1 MKHSMS
7 DAGQDRATP
16 RRLPMA
22 DARAAGS
29 AFVTPSPRPV
39 RKVLLVQPPAYSRN
53 DRGDMTPNAPM
64 GPGYI
69 AAVLERHGYEVR
81 ILDALIEGWDQ
92 ETRITPEKILVGLT
106 PAQIRDVIA
115 GFAPDVVGVSS
126 MFTSQRT
133 NAHEIAAQAKQVDP
147 STVVIFG
154 GAHPTAAPD
163 MVLADPKVDY
173 AVLSE
178 GENSIVP
185 LLQVIERGG
194 DLNQLD
200 GVAFRRLSSIVVRT
214 KTDTVADIDALPFPA
229 RHLMPMEKYFG
240 AGIRHGGY
248 AKRSRGTAV
257 ITSRGCP
264 YLCNFCT
271 AFKVFTR
278 VPRVRSV
285 ANIMAEIDE
294 LVLKYGVN
302 EIFFEDDQFIA
313 KVKHTEELL
322 DAMIARKYDVI
333 WDTPNGISAWLLS
346 ERMIA
351 KMAQAG
357 CYRVNL
363 AIESGNQFVLD
374 NIIHKPVR
382 IDKLPE
388 TARLIRKYGMELGT
402 FLVVGNIGADAV
414 ETEDQIRDSFRF
426 ARKLKVWP
434 HASYLTPYPGSDVL
448 RIAEE
453 KGYLVPDFS
462 YDNLIINK
470 QSLIT
475 PEWTPEKLRQ
485 IVEHEKLKTRLS
497 LLLGSPDQLFKHT
510 IPNALR
516 HPVDFTRRMFQN
528 AVTLARG

>member
-1 MKHSMS
+1 MN
-7 DAGQDRATP
+7 DASPEERVTA
-16 RRLPMA
+16 RLLPMA
-22 DARAAGS
+22 GGQPGGAVFATR
-29 AFVTPSPRPV
+29 PPRPI

-69 AAVLERHGYEVR
+69 AAVLEQHGYEVR

-92 ETRITPEKILVGLT
+92 ETRITPEKILVGLR
-106 PAQIRDVIA
+106 PDQIRDVIA

-126 MFTSQRT
+126 MFTSQRA
-133 NAHEIAAQAKQVDP
+133 NAHEIAALAKDVDP
-147 STVVIFG
+147 GVVVIFG
-154 GAHPTAAPD
+154 GAHPTAAPE
-163 MVLADPKVDY
+163 MVLADPAVDY
-173 AVLSE
+173 AILSE

-185 LLQVIERGG
+185 LLQTIDAGG
-194 DLNQLD
+194 DLHQLD
-200 GVAFRRLSSIVVRT
+200 GLAFRGASSIVVKT
-214 KTDTVADIDALPFPA
+214 KTDTVADIDTLPFPA
-229 RHLMPMEKYFG
+229 RHLMPMEKYFA

-294 LVLKYGVN
+294 LILKYGVN

-322 DAMIARKYDVI
+322 DAMIARKYDLI

-346 ERMIA
+346 ERLIA
-351 KMAQAG
+351 KMAESG

-374 NIIHKPVR
+374 NIIRKPVR
-382 IDKLPE
+382 IDKIPE

-402 FLVVGNIGADAV
+402 FLVVGNVGADAV
-414 ETEDQIRDSFRF
+414 ETEEQIRDSFRF

-448 RIAEE
+448 KIAED
-453 KGYLVPDFS
+453 KGYLIPGFN
-462 YDNLIINK
+462 YDNLVINK
-470 QSLIT
+470 QSLST
-475 PEWTPEKLRQ
+475 PEWTPEKLRR

-497 LLLGSPDQLFKHT
+497 LLLGSPDQLFTQT

-516 HPVDFTRRMFQN
+516 HPVAFTRRLFQN
-528 AVTLARG
+528 ALTLARG

>member
-1 MKHSMS
+1 
-7 DAGQDRATP
+7 
-16 RRLPMA
+16 MA
-22 DARAAGS
+22 DARTAGS
-29 AFVTPSPRPV
+29 AVVTPRSRPI
-39 RKVLLVQPPAYSRN
+39 RKVLLIQPPAYSRN

-69 AAVLERHGYEVR
+69 AAVLEQHGYDVR

-126 MFTSQRT
+126 MFTSQRA
-133 NAHEIAAQAKQVDP
+133 NAHEIAEAAKDVDP
-147 STVVIFG
+147 SIVVIFG
-154 GAHPTAAPD
+154 GAHPTAAPE

-173 AVLSE
+173 AVLAE
-178 GENSIVP
+178 GENTIVP
-185 LLQVIERGG
+185 MLQIIERGG
-194 DLNQLD
+194 DLNALD
-200 GVAFRRLSSIVVRT
+200 GVAFRSSGGAIVVKT
-214 KTDTVADIDALPFPA
+214 KTDTVADIDTLPFPA
-229 RHLMPMEKYFG
+229 RHLMPMEKYFA
-240 AGIRHGGY
+240 AGVRHGGY
-248 AKRSRGTAV
+248 ARRSRGTAV

-294 LVLKYGVN
+294 LVLNYGVN

-322 DAMIARKYDVI
+322 DAIIARQYDLI

-346 ERMIA
+346 ERLIA

-363 AIESGNQFVLD
+363 AIESGNQYVLD

-382 IDKLPE
+382 IDKIPE

-402 FLVVGNIGADAV
+402 FLVVGNVGAEAV
-414 ETEDQIRDSFRF
+414 ETEEQIRDSFRF

-453 KGYLVPDFS
+453 KGYLIAGFN
-462 YDNLIINK
+462 YDDLVINK
-470 QSLIT
+470 QSLTT

-497 LLLGSPDQLFKHT
+497 LLLGSPDQLFTQT

-516 HPVDFTRRMFQN
+516 HPVAFARRMFQN
-528 AVTLARG
+528 ALTLARG